1 MLFYIQ
7 EPTFGYKHEES
18 VFNMKSLDQQMR
30 QRQKEIQK
38 VLNDATKNNARAA
51 TACAVE
57 GVTRTKAVLSSSGRS
72 APNEPPALK
81 TGFLRDSV
89 VSVPATPGNPTTASF
104 GANAPYASAVEFGH
118 GGSKPAGPHPFIRR
132 VAWDPDFHKL
142 ITNTV
147 ARNWNQSI
155 KKGVSKFKDLSM
167 K

>member
-1 MLFYIQ
+1 MLFFIR

-18 VFNMKSLDQQMR
+18 AFDMLNLDQQMR
-30 QRQKEIQK
+30 MRQREIDK
-38 VLNDATKNNARAA
+38 VLEAAIKKNAQAA

-57 GVTRTKAVLSSSGRS
+57 GVRRTKVVLSNAGRA
-72 APNEPPALK
+72 APNDPPALK

-89 VSVPATPGNPTTASF
+89 VSVPAKPGNPTRAAF

-118 GGSKPAGPHPFIRR
+118 GGIRPAGPHPFIRR
-132 VAWDPDFHKL
+132 VAWDPDFHDF

-147 ARNWNQSI
+147 AQNWKKSI
-155 KKGVSKFKDLSM
+155 KKGVAKFKNLGI